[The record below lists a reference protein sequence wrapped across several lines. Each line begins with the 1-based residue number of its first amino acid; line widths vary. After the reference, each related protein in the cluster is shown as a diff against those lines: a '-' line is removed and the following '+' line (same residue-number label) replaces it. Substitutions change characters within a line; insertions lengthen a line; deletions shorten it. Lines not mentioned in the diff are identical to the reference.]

1 MPSLVV
7 QRFAAAVFRQG
18 GEHDFLITDE
28 GASTLT
34 LHSVFVAAY
43 ANDPTEQ
50 GKFYTQAGKGVGAPW
65 EKKGARDFF
74 YTNTAGEVVKVR
86 GNFPRNASLLR
97 PSNVQD
103 DAALRANLAGLEL
116 GAAEIERVRQLPV
129 PTNSVELDV

>member
-50 GKFYTQAGKGVGAPW
+50 GKSFYRGATEILEAVESAEARIVNITENLKGSLYVAAP
-65 EKKGARDFF
+65 GLTHSF
-74 YTNTAGEVVKVR
+74 
-86 GNFPRNASLLR
+86 LL
-97 PSNVQD
+97 
-103 DAALRANLAGLEL
+103 
-116 GAAEIERVRQLPV
+116 
-129 PTNSVELDV
+129 